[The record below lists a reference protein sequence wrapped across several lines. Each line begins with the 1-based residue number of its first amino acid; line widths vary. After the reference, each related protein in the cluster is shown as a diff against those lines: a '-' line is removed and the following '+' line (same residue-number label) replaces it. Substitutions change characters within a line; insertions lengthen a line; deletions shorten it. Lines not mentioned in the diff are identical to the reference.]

1 MCFVQR
7 VSHVQ
12 ESVLCILQ
20 GAAEQTV
27 CFTVSAVR
35 KIRENGERKFYG
47 IPLQKGAEGFK
58 LVRGVQQNRRFP
70 VRQFLRQFMD
80 QHQQVFQSTS
90 RGDHG
95 EAGVGHTHD
104 FFPALVYGSA
114 KAAELAADIRR
125 IRFLL
130 CLAQPIGNE

>member
-1 MCFVQR
+1 
-7 VSHVQ
+7 
-12 ESVLCILQ
+12 
-20 GAAEQTV
+20 
-27 CFTVSAVR
+27 
-35 KIRENGERKFYG
+35 
-47 IPLQKGAEGFK
+47 
-58 LVRGVQQNRRFP
+58 
-70 VRQFLRQFMD
+70 MD

-114 KAAELAADIRR
+114 ETAELAADIRR

-130 CLAQPIGNE
+130 CLAQPIGNEKRDIIDHFSQHIFCSLHHSFSSHDPLIQHNRHSAGCHTQHSFRKLRCIYRRNKYKE